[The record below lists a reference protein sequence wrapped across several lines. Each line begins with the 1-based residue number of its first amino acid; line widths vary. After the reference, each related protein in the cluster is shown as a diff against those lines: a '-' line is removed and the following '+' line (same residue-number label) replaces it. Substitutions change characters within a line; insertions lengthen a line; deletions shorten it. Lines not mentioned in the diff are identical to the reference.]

1 MKFNQVD
8 LNLLSTIANLTE
20 VPDGAVNIRKDGQP
34 LIRMSSPNIIINPKE
49 DKPGID
55 IIIKP
60 GTKGET
66 VHIPVIVTQAGL
78 QDLVYNTFEIGE
90 DADVTIIAGCGI
102 HNDSHKDSGHD
113 GVHEFI
119 IKANARVRYVEKH
132 YGGGSGTG
140 KKVLNPTT
148 IIRMGSG
155 AYAEMEMVQIEGVD
169 DTYRK
174 TLAYVEDGAHLK
186 IVERLLTHKDQ
197 SAQSDIEINI
207 EGVDGSAQILSRS
220 VAQDNSNQVFKASMI
235 GKTTCTGH
243 VECDSIIMG
252 NAIIKAI
259 PSLVA
264 ESSEAVLTHEAAI
277 GKIAGE
283 QLIKLMSLGLTEDE
297 AVNTIIDGFLR

>member
-174 TLAYVEDGAHLK
+174 TIAYVEDGAHLK

-197 SAQSDIEINI
+197 SAQSDIEISI

-243 VECDSIIMG
+243 VECDSFQPG
-252 NAIIKAI
+252 VQ
-259 PSLVA
+259 SLYDR
-264 ESSEAVLTHEAAI
+264 ENNLYWSC
-277 GKIAGE
+277 G
-283 QLIKLMSLGLTEDE
+283 M
-297 AVNTIIDGFLR
+297 

>member
-78 QDLVYNTFEIGE
+78 KDLVYNTFEIGE

-102 HNDSHKDSGHD
+102 HNDSHMDAGHD
-113 GVHEFI
+113 GIHEFI

-132 YGGGSGTG
+132 YGDGSGSG

-148 IIRMGSG
+148 IIRMGSD

-174 TLAYVEDGAHLK
+174 TIAYVEDRAHLK
-186 IVERLLTHKDQ
+186 IVERLLTHKEQ
-197 SAQSDIEINI
+197 SAQSDIEISI

-220 VAQDNSNQVFKASMI
+220 VAKDNSNQVFKASMI

-252 NAIIKAI
+252 NAVIKAI

-283 QLIKLMSLGLTEDE
+283 QLIKLMSLGLTETE

>member
-60 GTKGET
+60 GTKDET

-102 HNDSHKDSGHD
+102 HNDSHMDAGHD
-113 GVHEFI
+113 GIHEFI

-132 YGGGSGTG
+132 YGDGSGSG

-148 IIRMGSG
+148 IIRMGSD

-174 TLAYVEDGAHLK
+174 TIAYVEDRAHLK
-186 IVERLLTHKDQ
+186 IVERLLTHKEQ
-197 SAQSDIEINI
+197 SAQSDIEISI

-220 VAQDNSNQVFKASMI
+220 VAKDNSNQVFKASMI

-252 NAIIKAI
+252 NAVIKAI

-283 QLIKLMSLGLTEDE
+283 QLIKLMSLGLTETE

>member
-8 LNLLSTIANLTE
+8 LNLLNTIANLTE

-34 LIRMSSPNIIINPKE
+34 LIRMSSSNIIINPKA

-60 GTKGET
+60 GTKDET

-78 QDLVYNTFEIGE
+78 QDLVYNTFEIGQ

-174 TLAYVEDGAHLK
+174 TLAYVEDGAHLYHK
-186 IVERLLTHKDQ
+186 HVSSWSCGFIANFGKNWTYTTAFTATDTFHYLLLHGRQLLKVHIV
-197 SAQSDIEINI
+197 
-207 EGVDGSAQILSRS
+207 
-220 VAQDNSNQVFKASMI
+220 
-235 GKTTCTGH
+235 
-243 VECDSIIMG
+243 
-252 NAIIKAI
+252 
-259 PSLVA
+259 
-264 ESSEAVLTHEAAI
+264 
-277 GKIAGE
+277 
-283 QLIKLMSLGLTEDE
+283 
-297 AVNTIIDGFLR
+297 